1 MNNVSSVDTLK
12 PHTIA
17 VATGPQ
23 IRECPASPVASENS
37 PAMVVTAVI
46 IIGITRRRAA

>member
-1 MNNVSSVDTLK
+1 MSVSTVEKDN

-23 IRECPASPVASENS
+23 SKEGPASPMASEKS
-37 PAMVVTAVI
+37 PAMVVSDVI
-46 IIGITRRRAA
+46 SIGITRRLAA